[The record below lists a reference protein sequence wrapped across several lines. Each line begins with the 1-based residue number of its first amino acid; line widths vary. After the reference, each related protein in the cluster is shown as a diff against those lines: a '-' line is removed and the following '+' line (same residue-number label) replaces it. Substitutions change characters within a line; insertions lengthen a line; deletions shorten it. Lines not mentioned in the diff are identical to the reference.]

1 MIPRRCEQT
10 TEPQDVITH
19 IEEAEV
25 DASVPCSLLSMERA
39 ADEAEGLM

>member
-1 MIPRRCEQT
+1 VIPRRCEQT

-25 DASVPCSLLSMERA
+25 GCVRVLLITKHATGQPMSLKA
-39 ADEAEGLM
+39 